1 MATFNVVHGAGDEKI
16 CVIKCGERML
26 SKECEMSGQKK
37 DYEEH
42 ENVDNICVNNENS
55 RMGGRKIGI
64 NRIKYFV
71 PEAEK

>member
-1 MATFNVVHGAGDEKI
+1 
-16 CVIKCGERML
+16 ML